1 MGDYGIGVPGA
12 RIDAVAE
19 VTPPRGH
26 KAHPRRARRLHVAQ
40 IVADVDAVPRWK
52 REEHCG
58 LEQRGRVRLD
68 VRGRVAAHD
77 AGGAMA
83 DGERAQQRL
92 GETLCL
98 VGDDTPTQV
107 ARLDL

>member
-1 MGDYGIGVPGA
+1 MVSPLRDDIQEFAGMGDYGIGVPGA

-40 IVADVDAVPRWK
+40 IVADVDAVPRRK
-52 REEHCG
+52 PEERCG
-58 LEQRGRVRLD
+58 LEQRGRMRLD

-77 AGGAMA
+77 AAA
-83 DGERAQQRL
+83 RW
-92 GETLCL
+92 
-98 VGDDTPTQV
+98 PT
-107 ARLDL
+107 AS